1 MNIIIKVK
9 NECFTIPKENHFNY
23 YLTVHALYE
32 KPQHLKIWIEY
43 AIIKF
48 WYSSKN
54 MYTYKINLS
63 SGAWSHK
70 GSNQGNVIECGSR
83 VVDIFVLSFLSFS
96 CFCWCFFSSLLS
108 GSVHLNILCLKPYV
122 SLCLSNN
129 LFFSKKDQWTG
140 AGWQK
145 FTIRIVT
152 FFLWH
157 PFLRQFWIIP
167 LIRAKL
173 VHCWG
178 KLRHMLLRIDLW

>member
-83 VVDIFVLSFLSFS
+83 VVDIFVLSFLSFFVFVDAFS
-96 CFCWCFFSSLLS
+96 HLFCLVQFILIFS
-108 GSVHLNILCLKPYV
+108 VLN
-122 SLCLSNN
+122 
-129 LFFSKKDQWTG
+129 
-140 AGWQK
+140 
-145 FTIRIVT
+145 
-152 FFLWH
+152 
-157 PFLRQFWIIP
+157 
-167 LIRAKL
+167 
-173 VHCWG
+173 
-178 KLRHMLLRIDLW
+178 HM